1 MKREADEIK
10 TQDTY
15 YREAYDASREE
26 LQILE
31 QLAQRV
37 WAAISDL
44 SKRPNFDRDTGEV
57 ELAIHESRQQQLRG
71 YKEHAHHG

>member
-1 MKREADEIK
+1 MKKESNGIEEQELEGRP
-10 TQDTY
+10 TY
-15 YREAYDASREE
+15 VAAREE

-37 WAAISDL
+37 WVAISDL
-44 SKRPNFDRDTGEV
+44 NKRPDFDRDTGEV

-71 YKEHAHHG
+71 YKELAHHG